1 MIFLLLILLVQ
12 LPCFYSTNSETLHQ
26 DSMCQ
31 PFIYDDFGY
40 KVDWTNKANG
50 WTSEARK
57 YFLEFQQ
64 RIRGGIDCGVR
75 YFVIDT

>member
-1 MIFLLLILLVQ
+1 
-12 LPCFYSTNSETLHQ
+12 
-26 DSMCQ
+26 MCQ

-40 KVDWTNKANG
+40 KVNWTNKADG

-57 YFLEFQQ
+57 YFLGFHQ